1 MGDLFASLGT
11 PGLIGLVVIAFIVFC
26 MMKGG
31 ASDNN
36 SQNNGQKN
44 NQNNPSKEKTKP
56 VETPK
61 QN

>member
-1 MGDLFASLGT
+1 MGDLFASLGA
-11 PGLIGLVVIAFIVFC
+11 PGLIGLVVIAFIGFC

-31 ASDNN
+31 ASDN
-36 SQNNGQKN
+36 S
-44 NQNNPSKEKTKP
+44 NQNKSQPKEPTKP